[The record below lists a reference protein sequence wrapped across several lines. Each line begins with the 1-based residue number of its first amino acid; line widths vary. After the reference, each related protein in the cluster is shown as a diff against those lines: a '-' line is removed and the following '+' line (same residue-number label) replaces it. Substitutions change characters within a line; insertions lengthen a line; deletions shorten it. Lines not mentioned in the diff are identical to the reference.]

1 MEIIDPKNT
10 KKRMDE
16 RLEMM
21 HKLYSDS
28 EVRHIFSPS
37 GPMTNADH
45 IRSMTDEELAKFIA
59 SGVPKDVCR
68 DRCGGDEGFD
78 CSECVLDWLKEEV

>member
-1 MEIIDPKNT
+1 
-10 KKRMDE
+10 
-16 RLEMM
+16 
-21 HKLYSDS
+21 
-28 EVRHIFSPS
+28 
-37 GPMTNADH
+37 MTNADH